1 MKTLYFTIIASV
13 FFMLFL
19 TSHVYATCDIVNG
32 KQTCFGM
39 EPILI
44 SIHSDKSHY
53 ENSDKPVITITG
65 VPNKLEYL
73 EIDNQSGTV
82 VFSHSIELP
91 STGVVN
97 YTLDISSYKL
107 GVYSAIA
114 STSNVTAHFMIGLPS
129 GPPIALNVVKNTY
142 APGDSITILGAEGP
156 DRIIQL
162 SLVDPNGNVVK
173 SVQTNSDN
181 TGQFSSNDLKVP
193 TNAISGIWQVNATH
207 GISYSSIE
215 IKVNSSSTI
224 ASTMNSPLKQFK
236 SGIKSHD
243 VKCIR
248 GFELILKTENNSPA
262 CVKLDAAYML
272 IKRGWA
278 ASESAYP
285 EGDEQF
291 ALKTNS
297 TIIPGHL
304 PRHSGIEIPYQ
315 ESSRT
320 INYTGFDGVY
330 NVTLMFR
337 GTPQDYVLKPGANGT
352 ITFKIEAK
360 ASESPGQIYP
370 TPLPKSLNLTNY
382 AVFYHEVTSI
392 KELAKYPGVT
402 ISDYEFKT
410 CFTRPG
416 GGGTCIGGEFGGKAP
431 LEAYVVDHPGVNVL
445 FEPPSEVLPLGTNTT
460 SQVVTMMISADN
472 DAPRGTYLVEIP
484 NLGEFLLTVGSQ
496 PYHE

>member
-53 ENSDKPVITITG
+53 ENSDKHVITITG

-73 EIDNQSGTV
+73 EIHNQSGNV
-82 VFSHSIELP
+82 VFSQSIELP
-91 STGVVN
+91 PTGVVN
-97 YTLDISSYKL
+97 YILDISSYKL

-114 STSNVTAHFMIGLPS
+114 STSTSNVTAHFMIGLPS

-142 APGDSITILGAEGP
+142 TPGDSITILGAEGP

-181 TGQFSSNDLKVP
+181 TGQFSSNDLKIP
-193 TNAISGIWQVNATH
+193 TNAISGIWQINATH
-207 GISYSSIE
+207 GISYSNIE
-215 IKVNSSSTI
+215 IKVNSSASNDLVKNNTNETI
-224 ASTMNSPLKQFK
+224 RTYGGGEPTVTITLDPLEQFNSGMPAK
-236 SGIKSHD
+236 SITCQKDFVLIIKSED
-243 VKCIR
+243 
-248 GFELILKTENNSPA
+248 GSPA

-285 EGDEQF
+285 QGDAQF

-360 ASESPGQIYP
+360 ASESPGQSYP
-370 TPLPKSLNLTNY
+370 TPLQ
-382 AVFYHEVTSI
+382 
-392 KELAKYPGVT
+392 
-402 ISDYEFKT
+402 
-410 CFTRPG
+410 
-416 GGGTCIGGEFGGKAP
+416 IGRASCRER
-431 LEAYVVDHPGVNVL
+431 V
-445 FEPPSEVLPLGTNTT
+445 
-460 SQVVTMMISADN
+460 
-472 DAPRGTYLVEIP
+472 
-484 NLGEFLLTVGSQ
+484 
-496 PYHE
+496 